1 MLPIVGPFGLVL
13 VLVYLIVV
21 IAIIALPIVVLR
33 EVRRRGAQLD
43 RIERRLNDLDGRG
56 GPPDPR

>member
-1 MLPIVGPFGLVL
+1 MLPIVGPFGLLL
-13 VLVYLIVV
+13 VLFYLIVV

-56 GPPDPR
+56 GPPDPG

>member
-1 MLPIVGPFGLVL
+1 VPDVGAVGIVL
-13 VLVYLIVV
+13 VLVYVV
-21 IAIIALPIVVLR
+21 VVVAIIALPIIVLR
-33 EVRRRGAQLD
+33 EMRHRGTQLD

>member
-1 MLPIVGPFGLVL
+1 MPNVGPFELVL
-13 VLVYLIVV
+13 VLVYVV
-21 IAIIALPIVVLR
+21 VVVAIIALPIVVLR

>member
-1 MLPIVGPFGLVL
+1 MRTLGPFELAVI
-13 VLVYLIVV
+13 LVYVV
-21 IAIIALPIVVLR
+21 VVVAIIALPIVVLR
-33 EVRRRGAQLD
+33 EVRKRGAQLD

>member
-1 MLPIVGPFGLVL
+1 MPNVGPLEILL
-13 VLVYLIVV
+13 VLVYVLVV
-21 IAIIALPIVVLR
+21 VAIIALPIFVLR
-33 EVRRRGAQLD
+33 EMHHRGSQLD